1 MPKLIV
7 TEKGSDKKDIV
18 TFDREGISIGRSEDN
33 KVCLNSNSVSRKHAR
48 VLISGEHCFL
58 IDEGSGNGTF
68 LNGVPVK
75 PKEKNILKHG
85 DVISIEDFNLSFNQI
100 DEMLAQSFNEI
111 TDTDILEVKLLK
123 KVLKAIDKES
133 IPSIEVQNGS
143 FVGKKFFFQSD
154 VDEAIIGRDES
165 ADFEVKEY
173 VISRRHAKISRRG
186 EAFFIEDLGSKNGTF
201 LNNSKVNQSILH
213 DGDRIALGTIV
224 MIFRYPKEVTVDA
237 IKDSVRKQTLPPAAE
252 NLAVEE
258 ESRPVEG
265 EPTHSG
271 DAQPFEEAFSEET
284 PDDYPLPQPA
294 KERISLS
301 FVEMGLIGIGVLIFI
316 FASISLLNL
325 LLK

>member
-7 TEKGSDKKDIV
+7 TEKGTEKKEVI
-18 TFDREGISIGRSEDN
+18 TFDREGVSIGRSSEH
-33 KVCLNSNSVSRKHAR
+33 KVCLNSNSVSRNHAKI
-48 VLISGEHCFL
+48 VVSSENCFL
-58 IDEGSGNGTF
+58 VDEGSGNGTF

-75 PKEKNILKHG
+75 PKDKNILKHG
-85 DVISIEDFNLSFNQI
+85 DVISIENFNLSFNQI

-154 VDEAIIGRDES
+154 VEEAVIGRDES

-186 EAFFIEDLGSKNGTF
+186 NAFFIEDLGSKNGTF
-201 LNNSKVNQSILH
+201 LNNTKISQSIIH

-224 MIFRYPKEVTVDA
+224 MIFRHPKEVTVDA
-237 IKDSVRKQTLPPAAE
+237 IKDSVKKQLPEPSIQPA
-252 NLAVEE
+252 LRSEE
-258 ESRPVEG
+258 PQQLEG
-265 EPTHSG
+265 EPTHNG
-271 DAQPFEEAFSEET
+271 EAPNLDEEQQT
-284 PDDYPLPQPA
+284 PPLDDYPIPEP
-294 KERISLS
+294 KPEKIRLS
-301 FVEMGLIGIGVLIFI
+301 FVEMGLIGIGALIFI
-316 FASISLLNL
+316 FATISLVNL